1 MFELMYQQMQIAFAE
16 RINKFIYTVRR
27 IPVIGKCIP
36 EELYAR
42 VSLKRVLAVLAAIR
56 SVLGDMINK
65 LLYFLAAICLGAAVV
80 YIFLDDGKN
89 AFTGQSIML
98 FWIFFFMNFLLGSFV
113 NSNICACDE
122 KDYLL
127 VGLLRID
134 AKKYFLLKIF
144 KSQIT
149 QIIYYTVFMSV
160 AQHIIFD
167 ESLMTVFLYML
178 GFAAFRFIGEAVR
191 IFLNDRFGMP
201 FTDKK
206 LPGIFYD
213 IYTVVMFFVAYGT
226 FYLLIFLKYVL
237 DIDGIVYPDIR
248 IVATNPVFLI
258 LSVVLAV
265 LSIRYI
271 VNYQNYPLVAKRLAG
286 FNTVMEQKA
295 AVDALVK
302 VNQNVEADDLSKKET
317 GQKIFEEKEGYEYL
331 NAIFFERH
339 KKIFSRPRK
348 LKTVISFIIMAASIV
363 GLIVFKA
370 GSTAKEFNSFANDM
384 WNAMDRVMTIFVFLM
399 YCITSGRSITRAL
412 FYNCDHSLMKYG
424 YYRRPDA
431 ILKNFRI
438 RLRFMLK
445 SELPMVVVLCVGFV
459 IDTIIIGK
467 ADQWVKLL
475 SIIACIVL
483 LSIFYSVVYL
493 CMYYIFQ
500 PYTEGGKET
509 GVGYSVCKGVIYV
522 ASYSCLQID
531 TLPQYFAAIIMVITV
546 VGLVAGYAL
555 AYLMAPK
562 RFVLK

>member
-1 MFELMYQQMQIAFAE
+1 MFELMYQQMQVAFAE
-16 RINKFIYTVRR
+16 RVNKFIYTVRR
-27 IPVIGKCIP
+27 IPFIGKYIP

-42 VSLKRVLAVLAAIR
+42 VSLKRVLAVLAAIW
-56 SVLGDMINK
+56 SVFGDILGK
-65 LLYFLAAICLGAAVV
+65 LLYFLFAICLGVAAVYTV
-80 YIFLDDGKN
+80 FDGGKN
-89 AFTGQSIML
+89 AFTGQGIML

-113 NSNICACDE
+113 NSKICACDE

-134 AKKYFLLKIF
+134 AKKYFLLKMF

-149 QIIYYTVFMSV
+149 QIIYYTVFMIV

-167 ESLMTVFLYML
+167 ESLTTVLLYML

-191 IFLNDRFGMP
+191 LFLNDRFGMP

-206 LPGIFYD
+206 LPEIFYN
-213 IYTVVMFFVAYGT
+213 IYTVIMSFVAYGT

-286 FNTVMEQKA
+286 FSTVMEQKA

-302 VNQNVEADDLSKKET
+302 VNQNVEADELSEKET
-317 GQKIFEEKEGYEYL
+317 GQKIFEEKQGYEYL
-331 NAIFFERH
+331 NAIFFKRH
-339 KKIFSRPRK
+339 KKLFSRPKRI
-348 LKTVISFIIMAASIV
+348 KTAVSLLLMAASIIFL
-363 GLIVFKA
+363 LIYRFD
-370 GSTAKEFNSFANDM
+370 STAKEYTSFANDV
-384 WNAMDRVMTIFVFLM
+384 WGAMDRIITLFVFIM
-399 YCITSGRSITRAL
+399 YCITSGRNITKAL
-412 FYNCDHSLMKYG
+412 FYNCDCSLLKYG

-438 RLRFMLK
+438 RLRFMIK
-445 SELPMVVVLCVGFV
+445 NEMPMVAVLSAGFT
-459 IDTIIIGK
+459 IDTILLGK
-467 ADQWVKLL
+467 ADQWLKLV
-475 SIIACIVL
+475 SIIGCIVML
-483 LSIFYSVVYL
+483 AVFYSVVYL

-500 PYTEGGKET
+500 PYTEGGNET
-509 GVGYSVCKGVIYV
+509 GVGYSVCKGTIYV
-522 ASYSCLQID
+522 MSYMCLQMD
-531 TLPQYFAAIIMVITV
+531 TLPQYFVFIVMGVTV
-546 VGLVAGYAL
+546 TGLIAGYVL
-555 AYLMAPK
+555 AYMMAPK

>member
-42 VSLKRVLAVLAAIR
+42 VSLKRVLAVLAAIW

-113 NSNICACDE
+113 NSTICACDE

-191 IFLNDRFGMP
+191 LFLNDRFGMP

-206 LPGIFYD
+206 LPGIFYN

-237 DIDGIVYPDIR
+237 DIDGIV
-248 IVATNPVFLI
+248 
-258 LSVVLAV
+258 
-265 LSIRYI
+265 
-271 VNYQNYPLVAKRLAG
+271 
-286 FNTVMEQKA
+286 
-295 AVDALVK
+295 
-302 VNQNVEADDLSKKET
+302 
-317 GQKIFEEKEGYEYL
+317 
-331 NAIFFERH
+331 
-339 KKIFSRPRK
+339 
-348 LKTVISFIIMAASIV
+348 
-363 GLIVFKA
+363 
-370 GSTAKEFNSFANDM
+370 
-384 WNAMDRVMTIFVFLM
+384 
-399 YCITSGRSITRAL
+399 
-412 FYNCDHSLMKYG
+412 
-424 YYRRPDA
+424 
-431 ILKNFRI
+431 
-438 RLRFMLK
+438 
-445 SELPMVVVLCVGFV
+445 
-459 IDTIIIGK
+459 
-467 ADQWVKLL
+467 
-475 SIIACIVL
+475 
-483 LSIFYSVVYL
+483 
-493 CMYYIFQ
+493 
-500 PYTEGGKET
+500 
-509 GVGYSVCKGVIYV
+509 
-522 ASYSCLQID
+522 
-531 TLPQYFAAIIMVITV
+531 
-546 VGLVAGYAL
+546 
-555 AYLMAPK
+555 
-562 RFVLK
+562 